1 MSGSAAFLAD
11 LDKRSAQSNEDKTFG
26 KPILTVQTNKEEVCS
41 PSKRMHEHEVV
52 AQGAA

>member
-11 LDKRSAQSNEDKTFG
+11 LDKKSAQSNEDDAFG
-26 KPILTVQTNKEEVCS
+26 KPILTVQTNTEEVHS
-41 PSKRMHEHEVV
+41 PSERMREHKVV